1 MFWFNWIRQILE
13 NVDANLILKFNAT
26 VSNSITS
33 FCLFEHDFN
42 GNIGIDNVVKWSIV
56 LLYVELKFDNNF
68 KDFKQMQFVNL
79 DVDCLHYADNIFHQ
93 FINIVK
99 AFTWFMIYNIVLH
112 AILCN
117 KLTPFFSQTPPAFL
131 RSPVQASP
139 NVPISKSLYVNIY
152 AKQKAS

>member
-1 MFWFNWIRQILE
+1 
-13 NVDANLILKFNAT
+13 
-26 VSNSITS
+26 
-33 FCLFEHDFN
+33 
-42 GNIGIDNVVKWSIV
+42 
-56 LLYVELKFDNNF
+56 
-68 KDFKQMQFVNL
+68 MQFVNL
-79 DVDCLHYADNIFHQ
+79 DVDCFHYADNIFHQ

-99 AFTWFMIYNIVLH
+99 AFTWFMNYNINVLN